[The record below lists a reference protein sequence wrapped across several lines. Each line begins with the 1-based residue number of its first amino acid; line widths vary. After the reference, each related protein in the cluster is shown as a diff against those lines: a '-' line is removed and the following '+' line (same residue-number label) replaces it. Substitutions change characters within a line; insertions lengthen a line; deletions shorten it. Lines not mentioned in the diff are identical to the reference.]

1 MSQKWK
7 KLTGTLLITFILNR
21 SGDYEMNKKK
31 DIDFLNWRPLLIYPE
46 LAKEIGVNEA
56 ILLQQLNYWLE
67 RTKHNYKGEKCV
79 HKTMEEWNKE
89 IPFVSEITIKRTVK
103 NLKNMGLIKVKRAVH
118 TQLYSIDFNKLNKLK
133 EKIDLKTEL
142 K

>member
-1 MSQKWK
+1 
-7 KLTGTLLITFILNR
+7 
-21 SGDYEMNKKK
+21 MNKKK

-56 ILLQQLNYWLE
+56 ILLQQLNYWLK
-67 RTKHNYKGEKCV
+67 RTTHNYV

-103 NLKNMGLIKVKRAVH
+103 KLKDMGLIKVKRAVH
-118 TQLYSIDFNKLNKLK
+118 TQLYSIDFNKLEKLK
-133 EKIDLKTEL
+133 EKIDLKREL
-142 K
+142 RN

>member
-1 MSQKWK
+1 
-7 KLTGTLLITFILNR
+7 
-21 SGDYEMNKKK
+21 MNKKK

-67 RTKHNYKGEKCV
+67 STKHNYKGEKCV
-79 HKTMEEWNKE
+79 HKTMEEWNEE

-103 NLKNMGLIKVKRAVH
+103 NLKNMGLIKVKRAIH

-133 EKIDLKTEL
+133 EKIDRKTEL